1 MKSQVLHTMWC
12 NSAGETAGEIWNWS
26 FWEWKGPYVSRA
38 DCLSWGLSGKY
49 CFLLLRRLMQED
61 ELRREEIGEG
71 GDQGSLGS
79 PSGFERSW
87 RKIGIGI
94 GIGIGGHCGGVFEVT
109 SIDQRSSSWT
119 CNSVNFSM
127 KFYLELKLHF
137 PLAQLRSREMEVS
150 RLCIEFL
157 GYVLTFNKR
166 EYELSKLHVVQYR

>member
-1 MKSQVLHTMWC
+1 
-12 NSAGETAGEIWNWS
+12 
-26 FWEWKGPYVSRA
+26 
-38 DCLSWGLSGKY
+38 
-49 CFLLLRRLMQED
+49 MQED

-87 RKIGIGI
+87 RKIGIG
-94 GIGIGGHCGGVFEVT
+94 GHRGDVFEVT

-150 RLCIEFL
+150 RLSIEFL

-166 EYELSKLHVVQYR
+166 EYEL